1 VLYLERLL
9 VHVLIVTS
17 SKNFPWTMIVTG
29 KQLRRVSQHSSK
41 LVGGKWKSVRVTE
54 VATGLHE
61 LRSMRTQPQTGPV
74 TMREAWALCEQIAVP
89 MQGNCLTGHLVAASL
104 DTVRSATI
112 SLQMPLSSQTN
123 HRLLIRRQRK
133 IAKSEY

>member
-1 VLYLERLL
+1 
-9 VHVLIVTS
+9 
-17 SKNFPWTMIVTG
+17 MIITG

-61 LRSMRTQPQTGPV
+61 LRSMRTQPRTGPV

-89 MQGNCLTGHLVAASL
+89 MQGNCLTWHLVAAASL
-104 DTVRSATI
+104 DTARSVNI

-123 HRLLIRRQRK
+123 HRLLIRRLRK